1 MCTYWSRLTGVSGVV
16 AAALL
21 LSSCNSTG
29 LGSGTGSTTTDESAT
44 GVWSGTDS
52 MTGATVIALIN
63 SAGQATFVTSGG
75 LQVNQGQFVGS
86 AQVSGSTLAVTV
98 DGYSN
103 FPSTFSDGSTYGLG
117 TLNGA
122 VTTGSSITATLTFTT
137 SGPNGGIAISGSWSL
152 SYSSQSNNASSPTV
166 ISGNYTDTSTGAVL
180 SINSNGVMTSQG
192 PNNCVLN
199 GSVATGDTSHN
210 IYEVS
215 YTYAN
220 CTGSYAGLNGVQ
232 LTGLATLNTSSSPE
246 QLFIAVTGASS
257 TYKYS
262 IVSTLNGS

>member
-1 MCTYWSRLTGVSGVV
+1 MHKYCSSLMRVSALA

-29 LGSGTGSTTTDESAT
+29 LDGGGSSSTTDQAAT

-52 MTGATVIALIN
+52 VSGFTISALIN
-63 SAGQATFVTSGG
+63 SAGQASFVRSDGI
-75 LQVNQGQFVGS
+75 QFVGS
-86 AQVSGSTLAVTV
+86 AQVSGSTLAITV
-98 DGYSN
+98 DGYSD
-103 FPSTFSDGSTYGLG
+103 FPAAFSDGSTYGIG

-122 VTTGSSITATLTFTT
+122 VTTLSSITATLTFNT
-137 SGPNGGIAISGSWSL
+137 NGGTAIGGSWSL
-152 SYSSQSNNASSPTV
+152 SYLAQSNNASSPAA

-192 PNNCVLN
+192 PGTCVLN

-215 YTYAN
+215 YTYGN
-220 CTGSYAGLNGVQ
+220 CTGSYAGLEGVQ
-232 LTGLATLNTSSSPE
+232 FSGLATLNTGASPA
-246 QLFIAVTGASS
+246 QLFIAVTGTSS
-257 TYKYS
+257 TNNKYS

>member
-137 SGPNGGIAISGSWSL
+137 NGGTAISGSWSL
-152 SYSSQSNNASSPTV
+152 SYSSQSNITSSPTA
-166 ISGNYTDTSTGAVL
+166 ISGNYTDTSTNAVL

-215 YTYAN
+215 YTYDN

-232 LTGLATLNTSSSPE
+232 LTGLATLNTSASPA

-257 TYKYS
+257 TNRYS
-262 IVSTLNGS
+262 IVSTLNAS

>member
-1 MCTYWSRLTGVSGVV
+1 MRTYWLRLIGIPAAV
-16 AAALL
+16 AAALV
-21 LSSCNSTG
+21 LSSCNSSG
-29 LGSGTGSTTTDESAT
+29 LGSDNGGSSTTNESAT

-52 MTGATVIALIN
+52 VTGFTVSALIN
-63 SAGQATFVTSGG
+63 SAGQATFTRSDGI
-75 LQVNQGQFVGS
+75 QFVGS

-103 FPSTFSDGSTYGLG
+103 FPNLFSDGSTYGIG

-122 VTTGSSITATLTFTT
+122 VTSGSSITATLSFTT
-137 SGPNGGIAISGSWSL
+137 NGGTAIGGSWSL
-152 SYSSQSNNASSPTV
+152 SYLTQSNNASSPAA

-215 YTYAN
+215 YTYDN

-232 LTGLATLNTSSSPE
+232 FTGLATLNTSASPA
-246 QLFIAVTGASS
+246 QLFMAVTGASS
-257 TYKYS
+257 TNKYS